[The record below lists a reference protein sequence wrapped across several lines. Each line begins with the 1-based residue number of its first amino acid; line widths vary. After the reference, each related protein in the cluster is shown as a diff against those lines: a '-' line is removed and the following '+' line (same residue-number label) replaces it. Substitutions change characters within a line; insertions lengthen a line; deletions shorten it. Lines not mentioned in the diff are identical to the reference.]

1 MENCIFCKII
11 NGELPSKTVYEDDS
25 FKAIMDIMPS
35 AMGHV
40 IVVAKNHAEDIFEMS
55 EEDLSKA
62 MIVARKVARAVKD
75 ATGCDGV
82 NLLQNN
88 GVAAGQ
94 TVFHF
99 HIHIVP
105 RFDNDTIRI
114 KWDTLSPQMEEISIM
129 AEKIREHIQ

>member
-129 AEKIREHIQ
+129 AEKIREHI